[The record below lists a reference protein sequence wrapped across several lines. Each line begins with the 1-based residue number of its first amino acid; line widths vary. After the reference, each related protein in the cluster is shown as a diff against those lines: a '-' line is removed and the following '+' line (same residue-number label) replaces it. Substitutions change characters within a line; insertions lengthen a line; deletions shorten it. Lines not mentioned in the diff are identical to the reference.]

1 LQLKFLEQV
10 LIGKDAPDLNN
21 CSAGSHVME
30 YGDKTFKDEKLYL
43 YQDFNPAN
51 AKHDKQAILA
61 NPKGCNQLKRCRFF
75 CGEGMI

>member
-1 LQLKFLEQV
+1 
-10 LIGKDAPDLNN
+10 
-21 CSAGSHVME
+21 ME

-61 NPKGCNQLKRCRFF
+61 NPKGCNQPKRCRFF